1 MDPDLSDKTQ
11 AAKVKTVSD
20 EKAEAREIWYK
31 TVVKVLKW
39 KEGAKASGNTEPL
52 TDKEWS
58 AYVKETIKINA
69 AGSREKSLKRLKEIE
84 ETIKK
89 HGGFAKS

>member
-11 AAKVKTVSD
+11 GPKVKTVSD
-20 EKAEAREIWYK
+20 EKAEAREAWYK

-39 KEGAKASGNTEPL
+39 KEGAKASGNTEPI
-52 TDKEWS
+52 TDKEWQ

-69 AGSREKSLKRLKEIE
+69 AGSKEKSVKRLKEIE
-84 ETIKK
+84 ELIKK